1 MSSKPEWAQYK
12 AQDADGSWFWW
23 ERKPV
28 ADARE
33 AGWMHGPGRDG
44 RIACGREGS
53 LPNPAWEQTL
63 ERVQ

>member
-23 ERKPV
+23 ERKPM
-28 ADARE
+28 ASYGE
-33 AGWMHGPGRDG
+33 WMHG
-44 RIACGREGS
+44 IGREGRLAPAGEDAPS
-53 LPNPAWEQTL
+53 PAWEQTL

>member
-23 ERKPV
+23 ERKPM
-28 ADARE
+28 AE
-33 AGWMHGPGRDG
+33 NGQWMHGS
-44 RIACGREGS
+44 GREGRLACGPEGS
-53 LPNPAWEQTL
+53 PPNPAWEQTL